1 MPAHKKTFS
10 PLKALGRVAK
20 KQLIDKPI
28 NNAKE
33 KVNAKKE
40 AISKSK
46 AAAAVRAVRGP
57 VGKCMVCGNK
67 AKGKGEGLLC
77 SPECARAYAQ
87 DMW

>member
-33 KVNAKKE
+33 KVSAKKE

-57 VGKCMVCGNK
+57 VGKCMVCGRKVRGAGENRVCS
-67 AKGKGEGLLC
+67 AKC
-77 SPECARAYAQ
+77 SRAYAQ
-87 DMW
+87 DLG